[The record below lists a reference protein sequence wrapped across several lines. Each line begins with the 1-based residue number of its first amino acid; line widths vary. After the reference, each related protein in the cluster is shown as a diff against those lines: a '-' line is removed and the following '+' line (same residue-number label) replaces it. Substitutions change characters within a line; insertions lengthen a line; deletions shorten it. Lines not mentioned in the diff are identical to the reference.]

1 MPETR
6 TGRPPNLA
14 QPWAPHRRRIYLA
27 VAAWT
32 SIVFVAMTVGVAAG
46 LIEPTFTSDVVANLL
61 FGVPVLV
68 LPVVLLWD
76 APGENRSASSAV
88 PN

>member
-46 LIEPTFTSDVVANLL
+46 LIE
-61 FGVPVLV
+61 LV
-68 LPVVLLWD
+68 EDDTRAGAIMRVTVRGGRD
-76 APGENRSASSAV
+76 YAR
-88 PN
+88 